1 MVQWLDAGPRTII
14 FTAVSRI
21 LLVFAAV
28 TITCVVGNAGPLG
41 PAIQSTDEKGRQLL
55 HVALAEKKDGKP
67 KATFSTEMPKIYAL
81 WKGEALQAGDR
92 IRAVWIAED
101 VGNVAPKDSKIT
113 ESFVTAEKSDDDGA
127 FGLARPTD
135 GWPVGK
141 YRLEIY
147 VGDKLAEA
155 LKFTIQPGVTIEL
168 H

>member
-1 MVQWLDAGPRTII
+1 
-14 FTAVSRI
+14 VSRI
-21 LLVFAAV
+21 LLVIGAV
-28 TITCVVGNAGPLG
+28 TIACAIGNAGPVG
-41 PAIQSTDEKGRQLL
+41 PPIQSTDEKGRQLL

-67 KATFSTEMPKIYAL
+67 KAIFSTEMPKIYAL
-81 WKGEALQAGDR
+81 WKGEALKTGDK

-101 VGNVAPKDSKIT
+101 VGDAAPKDSKIT
-113 ESFVTAEKSDDDGA
+113 EVLVTAERSDDYGA
-127 FGLARPTD
+127 IGLARPID

-155 LKFTIQPGVTIEL
+155 LKFTIQPGVTVEL

>member
-1 MVQWLDAGPRTII
+1 M
-14 FTAVSRI
+14 SRI
-21 LLVFAAV
+21 LLVFGAV
-28 TITCVVGNAGPLG
+28 TVTCVVGNAGQLG

-81 WKGEALQAGDR
+81 WKGEALKAGDK

-101 VGNVAPKDSKIT
+101 VGNVAPKNSKIT
-113 ESFVTAEKSDDDGA
+113 EAFVAAEKSDDDGA

-155 LKFTIQPGVTIEL
+155 LKFTIHAGVTVEL

>member
-1 MVQWLDAGPRTII
+1 M
-14 FTAVSRI
+14 
-21 LLVFAAV
+21 
-28 TITCVVGNAGPLG
+28 
-41 PAIQSTDEKGRQLL
+41 L
-55 HVALAEKKDGKP
+55 HVFLAEKKDGKP

-81 WKGEALQAGDR
+81 WKGEALKMGDK

-101 VGNVAPKDSKIT
+101 VGNVAPKSSKIT
-113 ESFVTAEKSDDDGA
+113 EAFVTAERSDDYGA
-127 FGLARPTD
+127 FGLGRPID

-155 LKFTIQPGVTIEL
+155 LKFTIQPGVTVEL

>member
-1 MVQWLDAGPRTII
+1 LIHGSESNSARLRSRRCHLRGRKCWSTRSSYSVERREGQTI
-14 FTAVSRI
+14 AACYSSR
-21 LLVFAAV
+21 
-28 TITCVVGNAGPLG
+28 
-41 PAIQSTDEKGRQLL
+41 EKGRETESGIFDRD
-55 HVALAEKKDGKP
+55 AE
-67 KATFSTEMPKIYAL
+67 IYAL
-81 WKGEALQAGDR
+81 WKGEALKAGDK

-101 VGNVAPKDSKIT
+101 VGNVAPKNSRIT
-113 ESFVTAEKSDDDGA
+113 EAFVTAEKSDDDGA

-155 LKFTIQPGVTIEL
+155 LKFKIQPGVTVEL